1 MAMGRGETTVLH
13 LQLRGAPERGLQPP
27 LKTEER
33 DPSGHEAVP
42 RLPPAGSIQ
51 DFLAGESQQVK
62 QEPDEG
68 LQQQQRQPQP
78 PPPSQQHNWESQR
91 QEFSK
96 AVQYPQSGWRNPPMH
111 KSLPWDTN
119 SFPSS
124 YDAPLNA
131 SQWPSGGGWVPQD
144 FPVLSR
150 DAQTT
155 YSGKEQRE
163 RRNYGTV
170 KEEVPNE
177 DAVTSEIRRQRF
189 RHHRYQET
197 EGPREVCRQ
206 LQELCRQWLRPE
218 RHTKDQ
224 ILEVLIL
231 EQFLT
236 VLPVEIQNWV
246 REHEPESCAQA
257 VALSEDFLMRQ
268 RDALRKEQA
277 LWTFDEVVANAP
289 LVQQMPFPAMT
300 QQVHFPA
307 LGLPMQYPPMTQQT
321 LYPAIGQQ
329 APNPI
334 MSERMP
340 LHAGG
345 TLLCRE
351 PMPEGGRSLRPY
363 GPIQEFRRPLT
374 NAERMRNRR
383 MRNRKQRLETSM
395 QLVESASRAPSMLL
409 DAMRGLHHQDLKAFD
424 RARQE
429 EWQHRKQERRQ
440 DRATSQLMVTALER
454 SHSDL
459 GQFLGRQTETMAA
472 IAAVFAGRRSP
483 SQGTHQGLGSYP
495 DRNNPP
501 ESRAPLQ
508 PGHVPGMPSEPT
520 SGPIIPCP
528 VPPLAIPGGVCDP
541 VPEPSLTDGPQED
554 ANPDSPTPST
564 SDATSRTLD
573 ARPNRGTKRKMKG
586 RAVVEAF
593 PTVKILVGVVPQV
606 DPLMLG
612 QVGSPPEALPALQA
626 LVGLLSCVDSQV
638 FSKGGTAVEA
648 PTTLGAL
655 VRLLP
660 RMDAEMRIEVGAL
673 EEPLATRQALERLL
687 PRVGPVMLHQFK
699 LVLEGFAA
707 LVAHVLLFNL
717 HNLKLADI
725 SHVVSIRERC
735 RFRLYRFL
743 KRGLH
748 RKLSPHWR
756 HLYGFSPVWILRCSW
771 NHRSHS
777 GHISF
782 FRPTW
787 NMLRFELAALKCLG
801 GAIDPLQGGPAGRRG
816 RFLQFYK
823 TVQIWVL
830 FRREMA
836 AEEGSKRS
844 TPGHPRVKT
853 EDHDP
858 TGPKIAEGAER
869 ASKSP
874 RVLQVGTIREF
885 LNWAAPLQV
894 KEEPEE
900 GLPERW
906 EAQWQEFLAAMQS
919 SHLGWGGPPLTED
932 VVPWGD
938 NKAFF
943 ASFERLAG
951 TCKLPRHEWLARLL
965 PVLSREAKEAYSNL
979 SARDRGEYG
988 KVKAAILKVDAIR
1001 METQRQRFR
1010 QFRFHEA
1017 KGPREVC
1024 SQLRELC
1031 RGWLKPEKH
1040 TKEQILDLL
1049 VLEQFL
1055 TLLPHEIQSWV
1066 REHDPETCAQ
1076 AVPLA
1081 EAFML
1086 KRRETERKE
1095 RQTLEARFVSR
1106 SESRASSFGAGLKRI
1121 CREVKQESI
1130 RVLDSSDSGSDY
1142 GEKKAIRS
1150 TENGLKSPGR
1160 AQLSPRS
1167 FLQIPEARKM
1177 FHQSQALIKHPRVHT
1192 TESPHQCPDCGK
1204 HFTQRSSL
1212 TIHRRI
1218 HTGEKPYPCPQ
1229 CGKCFRQSSNLLKHQ
1244 RIHSGEKPHQCPEC
1258 GKCFAQ
1264 RSNLLIHQRTH
1275 TGEMPYVCSEC
1286 GACFSQHRGL
1296 VTHQR
1301 IHMEEMP
1308 YGYGCP
1314 DCGKC
1319 FQQNSDLTKHLR
1331 VHTGEKPYS
1340 CPECGKSFSYSSNL
1354 SKHQRIH
1361 TGEKPY
1367 LCNVCGKSFSHLSTR
1382 NTHQRVHTGERPYG
1396 CTECGKR
1403 FISSSKLTR
1412 HMRTHSIY
1420 TPYICN
1426 ECGRSFSTHSMLTAH
1441 QRIHSA
1447 EGYEVGDSWEVAEQ
1461 GPSSHLGRLSPL

>member
-1 MAMGRGETTVLH
+1 MAMGRGETAALH

-33 DPSGHEAVP
+33 DSSGHEVVP
-42 RLPPAGSIQ
+42 RLPPAGSIR
-51 DFLAGESQQVK
+51 DFLAEESQQVK

-68 LQQQQRQPQP
+68 LQQQQRQPPP

-111 KSLPWDTN
+111 KTLPWDTN

-144 FPVLSR
+144 LHVLSR

-218 RHTKDQ
+218 RHTKEQ

-246 REHEPESCAQA
+246 REHGPESCAQA

-268 RDALRKEQA
+268 REALRKEQA

-351 PMPEGGRSLRPY
+351 PVPEGGRSLRPY

-495 DRNNPP
+495 DRNNAP

-520 SGPIIPCP
+520 SGPIVPCP

-554 ANPDSPTPST
+554 ADPDSPTPST

-573 ARPNRGTKRKMKG
+573 ARPNRGTKRKM
-586 RAVVEAF
+586 
-593 PTVKILVGVVPQV
+593 
-606 DPLMLG
+606 
-612 QVGSPPEALPALQA
+612 
-626 LVGLLSCVDSQV
+626 
-638 FSKGGTAVEA
+638 
-648 PTTLGAL
+648 
-655 VRLLP
+655 LLP

-673 EEPLATRQALERLL
+673 EEPLATCRALERLL

-725 SHVVSIRERC
+725 SHVVSVRERC

-743 KRGLH
+743 KRI
-748 RKLSPHWR
+748 ST
-756 HLYGFSPVWILRCSW
+756 ILQDS
-771 NHRSHS
+771 
-777 GHISF
+777 
-782 FRPTW
+782 
-787 NMLRFELAALKCLG
+787 
-801 GAIDPLQGGPAGRRG
+801 
-816 RFLQFYK
+816 
-823 TVQIWVL
+823 VQIWVS

-858 TGPKIAEGAER
+858 TGPKIAEGTER
-869 ASKSP
+869 GSKSP

-1095 RQTLEARFVSR
+1095 RQTLEARLVSR

>member
-1 MAMGRGETTVLH
+1 
-13 LQLRGAPERGLQPP
+13 
-27 LKTEER
+27 
-33 DPSGHEAVP
+33 
-42 RLPPAGSIQ
+42 
-51 DFLAGESQQVK
+51 
-62 QEPDEG
+62 
-68 LQQQQRQPQP
+68 
-78 PPPSQQHNWESQR
+78 
-91 QEFSK
+91 
-96 AVQYPQSGWRNPPMH
+96 
-111 KSLPWDTN
+111 
-119 SFPSS
+119 
-124 YDAPLNA
+124 
-131 SQWPSGGGWVPQD
+131 
-144 FPVLSR
+144 
-150 DAQTT
+150 
-155 YSGKEQRE
+155 
-163 RRNYGTV
+163 
-170 KEEVPNE
+170 
-177 DAVTSEIRRQRF
+177 
-189 RHHRYQET
+189 
-197 EGPREVCRQ
+197 
-206 LQELCRQWLRPE
+206 
-218 RHTKDQ
+218 
-224 ILEVLIL
+224 
-231 EQFLT
+231 
-236 VLPVEIQNWV
+236 
-246 REHEPESCAQA
+246 
-257 VALSEDFLMRQ
+257 
-268 RDALRKEQA
+268 
-277 LWTFDEVVANAP
+277 
-289 LVQQMPFPAMT
+289 
-300 QQVHFPA
+300 
-307 LGLPMQYPPMTQQT
+307 
-321 LYPAIGQQ
+321 
-329 APNPI
+329 
-334 MSERMP
+334 
-340 LHAGG
+340 
-345 TLLCRE
+345 
-351 PMPEGGRSLRPY
+351 
-363 GPIQEFRRPLT
+363 
-374 NAERMRNRR
+374 
-383 MRNRKQRLETSM
+383 
-395 QLVESASRAPSMLL
+395 
-409 DAMRGLHHQDLKAFD
+409 
-424 RARQE
+424 
-429 EWQHRKQERRQ
+429 
-440 DRATSQLMVTALER
+440 
-454 SHSDL
+454 
-459 GQFLGRQTETMAA
+459 
-472 IAAVFAGRRSP
+472 
-483 SQGTHQGLGSYP
+483 
-495 DRNNPP
+495 
-501 ESRAPLQ
+501 
-508 PGHVPGMPSEPT
+508 
-520 SGPIIPCP
+520 
-528 VPPLAIPGGVCDP
+528 
-541 VPEPSLTDGPQED
+541 
-554 ANPDSPTPST
+554 
-564 SDATSRTLD
+564 
-573 ARPNRGTKRKMKG
+573 
-586 RAVVEAF
+586 
-593 PTVKILVGVVPQV
+593 
-606 DPLMLG
+606 
-612 QVGSPPEALPALQA
+612 
-626 LVGLLSCVDSQV
+626 
-638 FSKGGTAVEA
+638 
-648 PTTLGAL
+648 
-655 VRLLP
+655 
-660 RMDAEMRIEVGAL
+660 
-673 EEPLATRQALERLL
+673 
-687 PRVGPVMLHQFK
+687 
-699 LVLEGFAA
+699 
-707 LVAHVLLFNL
+707 
-717 HNLKLADI
+717 
-725 SHVVSIRERC
+725 
-735 RFRLYRFL
+735 
-743 KRGLH
+743 
-748 RKLSPHWR
+748 
-756 HLYGFSPVWILRCSW
+756 
-771 NHRSHS
+771 
-777 GHISF
+777 
-782 FRPTW
+782 
-787 NMLRFELAALKCLG
+787 
-801 GAIDPLQGGPAGRRG
+801 
-816 RFLQFYK
+816 
-823 TVQIWVL
+823 
-830 FRREMA
+830 MA

-844 TPGHPRVKT
+844 TPGHPRVKM

-869 ASKSP
+869 ARKSP

-906 EAQWQEFLAAMQS
+906 ESQWQEFLAAMQS
-919 SHLGWGGPPLTED
+919 SHLGWGSSPLTED

-951 TCKLPRHEWLARLL
+951 TCKLPRREWLARLL

-979 SARDRGEYG
+979 SVRDRGEYG

-1081 EAFML
+1081 EAFLL

-1095 RQTLEARFVSR
+1095 RQTLEARLVSR
-1106 SESRASSFGAGLKRI
+1106 PESRAPPFGAGLKRI

-1160 AQLSPRS
+1160 VQLSPRS

-1177 FHQSQALIKHPRVHT
+1177 FHQGQALIKHPRVHT

-1426 ECGRSFSTHSMLTAH
+1426 ECGRSFSTHSTLTAH

-1447 EGYEVGDSWEVAEQ
+1447 ESYGVGDSWEVAEQ
-1461 GPSSHLGRLSPL
+1461 GPSSRLGRLSPL